1 MDILKITPENRA
13 QYENTAVAF
22 AGRIELAPRMGLLS
36 FVSISATLSIVAE
49 AGTGIEAGWGIK
61 AKTLTVALRIFAGLC
76 ICRIPDASEMEIRAK
91 VLSGTVCYGTVVEP
105 VEQHQAEAPEAGVIP
120 SN

>member
-1 MDILKITPENRA
+1 
-13 QYENTAVAF
+13 
-22 AGRIELAPRMGLLS
+22 
-36 FVSISATLSIVAE
+36 
-49 AGTGIEAGWGIK
+49 
-61 AKTLTVALRIFAGLC
+61 
-76 ICRIPDASEMEIRAK
+76 MEIRAK